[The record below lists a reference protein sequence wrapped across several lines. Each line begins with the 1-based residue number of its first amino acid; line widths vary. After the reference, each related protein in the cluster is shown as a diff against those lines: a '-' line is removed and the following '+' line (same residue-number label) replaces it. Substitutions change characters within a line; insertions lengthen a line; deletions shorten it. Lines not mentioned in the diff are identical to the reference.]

1 MFHPLQHLAFHP
13 FALFAIT
20 HSNHSSFPGSK
31 ASQLQSEITKQRNAD
46 NSNSQQTP
54 DTTPSSNAAAQVS
67 PQTQSQKNREA
78 NLAEAAGTISTKM
91 DTDPSSITKE
101 DGDLLHSREVRAHGS
116 SEKGGLASQA
126 QSQAAENMGA
136 TKGASGVGS
145 GDAGAISQVSP
156 ATQSQR
162 DREAN
167 LADAAAQIGGKM
179 QTDPDSV
186 TKEDGDLLHSRETKA
201 KGRTE
206 KGGLASQVQSQ
217 AAENM
222 GVKK

>member
-1 MFHPLQHLAFHP
+1 
-13 FALFAIT
+13 
-20 HSNHSSFPGSK
+20 
-31 ASQLQSEITKQRNAD
+31 
-46 NSNSQQTP
+46 
-54 DTTPSSNAAAQVS
+54 
-67 PQTQSQKNREA
+67 
-78 NLAEAAGTISTKM
+78 M
-91 DTDPSSITKE
+91 DTDPSSITKK
-101 DGDLLHSREVRAHGS
+101 DGDLLHSREVRAHGI

-136 TKGASGVGS
+136 TKRANSDTGAGTAAFQTS
-145 GDAGAISQVSP
+145 SP
-156 ATQSQR
+156 ATQSQNE
-162 DREAN
+162 REAN
-167 LADAAAQIGGKM
+167 LAEAAEQIGGKM

-201 KGRTE
+201 TGRTE